1 RVGGLSVPLQG
12 SLHGQQPAFPRT
24 GGAHQPE
31 YPGPDSRAGGDRRQ
45 GGEDRRAP
53 AQPGLRR
60 AGHPGLAYRTGFVP
74 AGAAALC
81 RAAGL
86 ARGAGRPVRRL
97 ANHAGR
103 LSPGVAVTLPRGS
116 TMKLSLGPVLFYWDR
131 QQTLDFYADM
141 ASLPLD
147 VIYLG
152 ETVCSKRRA
161 MCLDD
166 WIGLG
171 RDLAQESSAQIVL
184 SGLTLVEAASELSGL
199 RRLCDNGELL
209 VEANDMGAVQY
220 LSEKGLPFVGGPA
233 LNLYNGYALAELV
246 GSGMCRWV
254 PPVEISGA
262 MVRDARAQLATLDVA
277 MPELEIFAYGHL
289 PLAYSARCFTAR
301 AENRPKDDCQFCC
314 QNYPEGIPLLSQEG
328 EALFTINGIQ
338 TMSASV
344 SNLLA
349 DYPALEASGADLLR
363 LSPRAAGMP
372 EVVAAFDAVR
382 QGGLP
387 PLAVEGCNGYWHGQP
402 GMLRAEEVG
411 LC

>member
-1 RVGGLSVPLQG
+1 
-12 SLHGQQPAFPRT
+12 
-24 GGAHQPE
+24 
-31 YPGPDSRAGGDRRQ
+31 
-45 GGEDRRAP
+45 
-53 AQPGLRR
+53 
-60 AGHPGLAYRTGFVP
+60 
-74 AGAAALC
+74 
-81 RAAGL
+81 
-86 ARGAGRPVRRL
+86 
-97 ANHAGR
+97 
-103 LSPGVAVTLPRGS
+103 
-116 TMKLSLGPVLFYWDR
+116 MKLSLGPVLFYWDR

-161 MCLDD
+161 MSLDD

-262 MVRDARAQLATLDVA
+262 MIRDARAQLATLDVA

-382 QGGLP
+382 NGAMP
-387 PLAVEGCNGYWHGQP
+387 PLAVDGCNGYWHGQP
-402 GMLRAEEVG
+402 GMMRAEEAG

>member
-1 RVGGLSVPLQG
+1 MNEEP
-12 SLHGQQPAFPRT
+12 
-24 GGAHQPE
+24 
-31 YPGPDSRAGGDRRQ
+31 
-45 GGEDRRAP
+45 
-53 AQPGLRR
+53 
-60 AGHPGLAYRTGFVP
+60 
-74 AGAAALC
+74 
-81 RAAGL
+81 
-86 ARGAGRPVRRL
+86 
-97 ANHAGR
+97 
-103 LSPGVAVTLPRGS
+103 

-131 QQTLDFYADM
+131 QQTLNFYADM

-152 ETVCSKRRA
+152 ETVCSKRRD
-161 MCLDD
+161 MGLDD

-171 RDLAQESSAQIVL
+171 RELAEASSAQIVL
-184 SGLTLVEAASELSGL
+184 SGLTLIEAASELSGL
-199 RRLCDNGELL
+199 KRLCDNGELL

-220 LSEKGLPFVGGPA
+220 LSERRLPFVGGPA
-233 LNLYNGYALAELV
+233 LNLYNGHALAELV
-246 GSGMCRWV
+246 KSGMYRWV

-262 MVRDARAQLATLDVA
+262 MIRSARQQLESLEVTL
-277 MPELEIFAYGHL
+277 PEIEIFAYGHL

-349 DYPALEASGADLLR
+349 DYPALVASGADLLR
-363 LSPRAAGMP
+363 LSPRASGMN

-382 QGGLP
+382 KGSLP

-402 GMLRAEEVG
+402 GMLRAEEAG

>member
-1 RVGGLSVPLQG
+1 
-12 SLHGQQPAFPRT
+12 
-24 GGAHQPE
+24 
-31 YPGPDSRAGGDRRQ
+31 
-45 GGEDRRAP
+45 
-53 AQPGLRR
+53 
-60 AGHPGLAYRTGFVP
+60 
-74 AGAAALC
+74 
-81 RAAGL
+81 
-86 ARGAGRPVRRL
+86 
-97 ANHAGR
+97 
-103 LSPGVAVTLPRGS
+103 
-116 TMKLSLGPVLFYWDR
+116 MKLSLGPVLFYWDR
-131 QQTLDFYADM
+131 QQTLNFYADM

-152 ETVCSKRRA
+152 ETVCSKRRD
-161 MCLDD
+161 MGLDD

-171 RDLAQESSAQIVL
+171 RELAEASSAQIVL
-184 SGLTLVEAASELSGL
+184 SGLTLIEAASELSGL
-199 RRLCDNGELL
+199 KRLCDNGELL

-220 LSEKGLPFVGGPA
+220 LSERRLPFVGGPA
-233 LNLYNGYALAELV
+233 LNLYNGHALAELV
-246 GSGMCRWV
+246 KSGMYRWV

-262 MVRDARAQLATLDVA
+262 MIRSARQQLESLEVTL
-277 MPELEIFAYGHL
+277 PEIEIFAYGHL

-349 DYPALEASGADLLR
+349 DYPALVASGADLLR
-363 LSPRAAGMP
+363 LSPRASGMN

-382 QGGLP
+382 KGSLP

-402 GMLRAEEVG
+402 GMLRAEEAG

>member
-1 RVGGLSVPLQG
+1 
-12 SLHGQQPAFPRT
+12 
-24 GGAHQPE
+24 
-31 YPGPDSRAGGDRRQ
+31 
-45 GGEDRRAP
+45 
-53 AQPGLRR
+53 
-60 AGHPGLAYRTGFVP
+60 
-74 AGAAALC
+74 
-81 RAAGL
+81 
-86 ARGAGRPVRRL
+86 
-97 ANHAGR
+97 
-103 LSPGVAVTLPRGS
+103 
-116 TMKLSLGPVLFYWDR
+116 MKLSLGPVLFYWDR

-161 MCLDD
+161 MSLDD

-220 LSEKGLPFVGGPA
+220 LSEKRLPFVGGPA

-262 MVRDARAQLATLDVA
+262 MIRDARAQLATLDVA

-382 QGGLP
+382 NGAMP
-387 PLAVEGCNGYWHGQP
+387 PLAVDGCNGYWHGQP
-402 GMLRAEEVG
+402 GMMRAEEAG

>member
-1 RVGGLSVPLQG
+1 
-12 SLHGQQPAFPRT
+12 
-24 GGAHQPE
+24 
-31 YPGPDSRAGGDRRQ
+31 
-45 GGEDRRAP
+45 
-53 AQPGLRR
+53 
-60 AGHPGLAYRTGFVP
+60 
-74 AGAAALC
+74 
-81 RAAGL
+81 
-86 ARGAGRPVRRL
+86 
-97 ANHAGR
+97 
-103 LSPGVAVTLPRGS
+103 
-116 TMKLSLGPVLFYWDR
+116 MKLSLGPVLFYWDR

-161 MCLDD
+161 MSLDD

-382 QGGLP
+382 NGAMP
-387 PLAVEGCNGYWHGQP
+387 PLAVDGCNGYWHGQP
-402 GMLRAEEVG
+402 GMMCAEEAG